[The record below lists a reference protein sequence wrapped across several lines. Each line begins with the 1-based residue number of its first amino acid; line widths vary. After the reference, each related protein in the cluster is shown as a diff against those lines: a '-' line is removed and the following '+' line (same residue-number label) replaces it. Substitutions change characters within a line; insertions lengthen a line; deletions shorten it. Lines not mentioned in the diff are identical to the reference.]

1 MVQHNLKA
9 SVLLQSKTFH
19 LVLNEIL
26 SSRHIGSS
34 NFTNIEELNEALS
47 AENKPDLIFLDKESA
62 VKAGLTPFEYIA
74 KIRNQ
79 FNGPILL
86 ISTEQDINEIENYVT
101 SGITDVF
108 SPSEFEHVESFVSNF
123 VAYQTTMASVTDAKV
138 LLVEDSRSMTNLV
151 KGLFEQHGIEV
162 LFVPTGR
169 EALTVLHFEQ
179 VDLVVTD
186 YMLEGDMTGLALIRN
201 IRRTTQWYSLPILA
215 ITGYNDQQRN
225 TELMRNGVSDVMHKP
240 FDIEM
245 FLIKCQSLIQNKRTF
260 QMLMEKQNMLTELT
274 QKDSLTG
281 LYNRQFLTQKT
292 EAALAEAEIGQG
304 NIFLLHLDCD
314 NFKQIN
320 HELGHAK
327 TDELLVEVSNLLS
340 DKLDKNSILARI
352 EGDEFMICLP
362 NSSFENAIQIADM
375 LREEVAQKR
384 ICDTQLTV
392 SVGVSGNSQ
401 HNDFSQ
407 ICKDTDQAII
417 EAKKLGG
424 NQVAIGDLI
433 KSAF

>member
-1 MVQHNLKA
+1 MIQHNLSA

-26 SSRHIGSS
+26 SLKQIANS
-34 NFTNIEELNEALS
+34 NFTNIEELNAALEGNS
-47 AENKPDLIFLDKESA
+47 KPDLIFLDKESA
-62 VKAGLTPFEYIA
+62 VKAGLTPFEYVA
-74 KIRNQ
+74 KIRKQ

-138 LLVEDSRSMTNLV
+138 LLVEDSKSMTNLV

-162 LFVPTGR
+162 LYVPTGR

-215 ITGYNDQQRN
+215 ITGYNDPQRN

-245 FLIKCQSLIQNKRTF
+245 FLLKCQSLIQNKRTF
-260 QMLMEKQNMLTELT
+260 QMLMEKQNKLTELT
-274 QKDSLTG
+274 QRDRLTN
-281 LYNRQFLTQKT
+281 LYNRQFITQQAETILTKS
-292 EAALAEAEIGQG
+292 EEGQG
-304 NIFLLHLDCD
+304 NVFLLHLDCD
-314 NFKQIN
+314 NFKQVN
-320 HELGHAK
+320 HEIGHAK
-327 TDELLVEVSNLLS
+327 TDELLIDLADLLAE
-340 DKLDKNSILARI
+340 KIDKNAILARI
-352 EGDEFMICLP
+352 EGDEFLICLP
-362 NSSFENAIQIADM
+362 NSNFENAIQIADM
-375 LREEVAQKR
+375 LREEVAQKQFFGSR
-384 ICDTQLTV
+384 LTV

-401 HNDFSQ
+401 HNDFSK
-407 ICKDTDQAII
+407 ICRDTDLAIT

-424 NQVAIGDLI
+424 NQVAIGELI
-433 KSAF
+433 KSSF

>member
-1 MVQHNLKA
+1 MQHNLSA

-26 SSRHIGSS
+26 SLKQIANS
-34 NFTNIEELNEALS
+34 NFTNIEELNAALEGNS
-47 AENKPDLIFLDKESA
+47 KPDLIFLDKESA
-62 VKAGLTPFEYIA
+62 VKAGLTPFEYVA
-74 KIRNQ
+74 KIRKQ

-138 LLVEDSRSMTNLV
+138 LLVEDSKSMTNLV

-162 LFVPTGR
+162 LYVPTGR

-215 ITGYNDQQRN
+215 ITGYNDPQRN

-245 FLIKCQSLIQNKRTF
+245 FLLKCQSLIQNKRTF
-260 QMLMEKQNMLTELT
+260 QMLMEKQNKLTELT
-274 QKDSLTG
+274 QRDRLTN
-281 LYNRQFLTQKT
+281 LYNRQFITQQAETILTKS
-292 EAALAEAEIGQG
+292 EEGQG
-304 NIFLLHLDCD
+304 NVFLLHLDCD
-314 NFKQIN
+314 NFKQVN
-320 HELGHAK
+320 HEIGHAK
-327 TDELLVEVSNLLS
+327 TDKLLIELAELLAE
-340 DKLDKNSILARI
+340 KIDKNAILARI
-352 EGDEFMICLP
+352 EGDEFLICLP
-362 NSSFENAIQIADM
+362 NSNFENAIQIADM
-375 LREEVAQKR
+375 LREEVAQK
-384 ICDTQLTV
+384 QFFGSKLTV
-392 SVGVSGNSQ
+392 SVGVSGNNQ
-401 HNDFSQ
+401 HNDFSK
-407 ICKDTDQAII
+407 ICRDTDLAIT

-424 NQVAIGDLI
+424 NQVAIGELI
-433 KSAF
+433 KSSF

>member
-1 MVQHNLKA
+1 MQHNLSA

-26 SSRHIGSS
+26 SSKQISSS
-34 NFTNIEELNEALS
+34 NFTNIDELNQAFES
-47 AENKPDLIFLDKESA
+47 NTKPDLIFLDKESA

-74 KIRNQ
+74 QIRKE

-108 SPSEFEHVESFVSNF
+108 SPSEFEHVESFVNNF
-123 VAYQTTMASVTDAKV
+123 VAYQTTMASVTDAKI

-151 KGLFEQHGIEV
+151 TGLFEQHGIEV

-215 ITGYNDQQRN
+215 ITGYNDPQRN

-245 FLIKCQSLIQNKRTF
+245 FLLKCQSLIQNKRTF
-260 QMLMEKQNMLTELT
+260 QMLMEKQNKLTELT
-274 QKDSLTG
+274 QRDTLTN
-281 LYNRQFLTQKT
+281 LFNRQFITQQT
-292 EAALAEAEIGQG
+292 EDILSQSEIAQG
-304 NIFLLHLDCD
+304 NVFLLHLDCD
-314 NFKQIN
+314 NFKLLN
-320 HELGHAK
+320 HTLGHSK
-327 TDELLVEVSNLLS
+327 TDELLVELAKLLAE
-340 DKLDKNSILARI
+340 KLSKDAILARI
-352 EGDEFMICLP
+352 EGDEFLISLP
-362 NSSFENAIQIADM
+362 NSNFENAIQVADM
-375 LREEVAQKR
+375 LREEIAQKEF
-384 ICDTQLTV
+384 LGSKMTV
-392 SVGVSGNSQ
+392 SVGVSGNMQ
-401 HNDFSQ
+401 HNDFSK
-407 ICKDTDQAII
+407 ICRDTDQAII

-424 NQVAIGDLI
+424 NQVAIGELI
-433 KSAF
+433 KSSF

>member
-1 MVQHNLKA
+1 MQQHNLSA

-26 SSRHIGSS
+26 SLRQIPSS
-34 NFTNIEELNEALS
+34 NFTNIEELNNALGS
-47 AENKPDLIFLDKESA
+47 SKKPDLIFLDKESA

-74 KIRNQ
+74 KIRKQ
-79 FNGPILL
+79 FSGPILL

-108 SPSEFEHVESFVSNF
+108 SPSEFEHVESFVTNF
-123 VAYQTTMASVTDAKV
+123 VAYQTTMASVQDAKV

-151 KGLFEQHGIEV
+151 TGLFEQHGIEV
-162 LFVPTGR
+162 LYVPTGR

-215 ITGYNDQQRN
+215 ITGYNDPQRN

-260 QMLMEKQNMLTELT
+260 QMLMEKQNKLTELT
-274 QKDSLTG
+274 QKDSLTK
-281 LYNRQFLTQKT
+281 LYNRQFISQKA
-292 EAALAEAEIGQG
+292 EAALAESDQGQG
-304 NIFLLHLDCD
+304 NVFLLHLDCD

-320 HELGHAK
+320 HQLGHAQ
-327 TDELLVEVSNLLS
+327 TDELLIEVAELLS
-340 DKLDKNSILARI
+340 EKVDKNAILSRI
-352 EGDEFMICLP
+352 EGDEFLICLP
-362 NSSFENAIQIADM
+362 DSNFENAIQIADM
-375 LREEVAQKR
+375 LREEVAQKQFSQ
-384 ICDTQLTV
+384 TQLTV

-407 ICKDTDQAII
+407 ICKDTDKAIM
-417 EAKKLGG
+417 EAKQLGG

-433 KSAF
+433 KSSF